1 MLQAWLPAVPVYF
14 LVSADAGLG
23 GSSPVPSRR
32 SETKAWG
39 GLDQDSGAQAVWLL
53 AVYTGCFIL
62 HRVIH
67 AKVAWAREISD
78 AQWEDVVQKALQ
90 ARQASPAW
98 K

>member
-14 LVSADAGLG
+14 LVSADAGRVLT
-23 GSSPVPSRR
+23 SVPSRR

-39 GLDQDSGAQAVWLL
+39 GLDQDSGAQASWLL

-67 AKVAWAREISD
+67 AKVGWAR
-78 AQWEDVVQKALQ
+78 ADVPICTELNKVGL
-90 ARQASPAW
+90 
-98 K
+98 